1 MTLFSA
7 ILFALLT
14 VPVTPQVAQVPTTKE
29 QVIEQKSYSYEGI
42 ASYYSRAGCLGCSK
56 NLLMANGEPLDD
68 SRLTLALIPSE
79 YHLHK
84 NHFVDVTNMVNGHSV
99 KAKVT
104 DSGGFGKLGR
114 IADLSLATKNLLG
127 CSNLCKVKIT
137 FYE

>member
-7 ILFALLT
+7 ILFALLA
-14 VPVTPQVAQVPTTKE
+14 VPVTPQVAQVPTARE
-29 QVIEQKSYSYEGI
+29 QVVEQKSYSYEGT
-42 ASYYSRAGCLGCSK
+42 ASYYWTGGCLGCRSD
-56 NLLMANGEPLDD
+56 LLMNNGEPLDD
-68 SRLTLALIPSE
+68 SKLTIALIPSE
-79 YHLHK
+79 YRVHK
-84 NHFVDVTNMVNGHSV
+84 NHFVDVTNMVNGQSV